1 MYGKLPLVLTDAC
14 MGVLGEVTWEY
25 RSDDLY
31 SSPACTYE
39 PALQSMLYCIYESL
53 NEKGYSNK
61 TFEKTFAAIKEDC
74 AYYTDNLQN
83 MTNTDFYNMLNN
95 GTTYIVQYYEG
106 SANLTYPIEMDAQ
119 VREKYYYSYHGFYA
133 NYDIGH
139 TYGGIICA
147 YFVGVMILASI
158 LHYLSYTPFKTA
170 LFKQRL
176 VRYVRRYFTLP
187 TIWGKHASSFSYL
200 KIFTGFLPT
209 RSEGVIILGYLVL
222 HTVFLAYGYQYDP
235 YNLIFDSRRE
245 QVARYVADRSGVLAF
260 AHFPLIVLF
269 DGKNST
275 MTWLT
280 GIRYTTFIT
289 YHKWLGR
296 FMLVDCTIHAIG
308 YTYHAYI
315 ENYWKY
321 VKYSDLWTSGRH
333 AVIIFGVL
341 VFFSFF
347 FFRRHYYELF
357 VITHIIL
364 AIGFFHACWKHCY
377 KLGWGEWIMACALFW
392 FADRIVR
399 LIKIAIFGM
408 PWAKLKLCG
417 ESMIEV
423 RISKSSKWWKAEP
436 GQYIYLYFLRPK
448 IFWQS
453 HPFTVMD
460 SLVEDGELVVVITVK
475 NGLTKKLQE
484 YLLESEGYT
493 EMRVLAEGPYGQS
506 TRTHLFESLL
516 FIAGG
521 AGVPGPLSMAIKA
534 GRQVKSNDSHQ
545 MIKFVWSVRNLDLLE
560 VYRKEIMVLKEL
572 NIDTKIYFTGERK
585 DESNTEEGA
594 IANMST
600 EGRLLTTSKS
610 AEMITDFGRPNI
622 DEIIEEAVS
631 GAKSLLVTCCGSEG
645 FVDKTRELTAK
656 RVLEHADKWIE
667 YVEEFQNW

>member
-1 MYGKLPLVLTDAC
+1 
-14 MGVLGEVTWEY
+14 
-25 RSDDLY
+25 
-31 SSPACTYE
+31 
-39 PALQSMLYCIYESL
+39 
-53 NEKGYSNK
+53 
-61 TFEKTFAAIKEDC
+61 
-74 AYYTDNLQN
+74 
-83 MTNTDFYNMLNN
+83 
-95 GTTYIVQYYEG
+95 
-106 SANLTYPIEMDAQ
+106 
-119 VREKYYYSYHGFYA
+119 
-133 NYDIGH
+133 
-139 TYGGIICA
+139 
-147 YFVGVMILASI
+147 
-158 LHYLSYTPFKTA
+158 
-170 LFKQRL
+170 
-176 VRYVRRYFTLP
+176 
-187 TIWGKHASSFSYL
+187 
-200 KIFTGFLPT
+200 
-209 RSEGVIILGYLVL
+209 
-222 HTVFLAYGYQYDP
+222 
-235 YNLIFDSRRE
+235 
-245 QVARYVADRSGVLAF
+245 
-260 AHFPLIVLF
+260 
-269 DGKNST
+269 
-275 MTWLT
+275 
-280 GIRYTTFIT
+280 
-289 YHKWLGR
+289 
-296 FMLVDCTIHAIG
+296 
-308 YTYHAYI
+308 
-315 ENYWKY
+315 
-321 VKYSDLWTSGRH
+321 
-333 AVIIFGVL
+333 
-341 VFFSFF
+341 
-347 FFRRHYYELF
+347 
-357 VITHIIL
+357 
-364 AIGFFHACWKHCY
+364 
-377 KLGWGEWIMACALFW
+377 MACALFW
-392 FADRIVR
+392 IADRILR

-560 VYRKEIMVLKEL
+560 MYRKEIMVLKEL

-656 RVLEHADKWIE
+656 RVLEHGDKWIE